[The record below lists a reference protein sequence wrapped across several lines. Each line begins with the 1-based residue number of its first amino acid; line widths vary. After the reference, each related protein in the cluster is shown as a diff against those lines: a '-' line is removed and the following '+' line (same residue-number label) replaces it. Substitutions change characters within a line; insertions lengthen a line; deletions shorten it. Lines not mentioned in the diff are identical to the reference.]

1 MTLST
6 TRRGALALG
15 AGLLAAPHVARAQ
28 SMRVRFTLDWALQ
41 GPYAF
46 VAAGE
51 REGFFR
57 QAGLDIDISRG
68 FGSGRVPVDLGAG
81 TYDMGFADVTPAIR
95 FMAENP
101 DRDIISVALLYDQ
114 SPLCCIVRA
123 DGPITEPRM
132 LAGRTLAAP
141 ETDGGRQIFPVY
153 ARAIGIDPA
162 SINWMTVTPELRE
175 PMLVQR
181 RADGVT
187 GFITSSALSL
197 KRLGMDWPQQR
208 IFRYREA
215 GLDFYAGAILTTR
228 RFAEQRPDAVRAV
241 IASFMR
247 SLSWAQANRAA
258 AIRHLVA
265 REPLTDVAIESER
278 QDVAFTE
285 MVITDSVR
293 RNGLSF
299 VEAPRLQRQI
309 DAVGAAFNLARM
321 PSAAQVYTD
330 AFLPPAAQRA
340 L

>member
-1 MTLST
+1 
-6 TRRGALALG
+6 
-15 AGLLAAPHVARAQ
+15 
-28 SMRVRFTLDWALQ
+28 
-41 GPYAF
+41 
-46 VAAGE
+46 
-51 REGFFR
+51 
-57 QAGLDIDISRG
+57 
-68 FGSGRVPVDLGAG
+68 
-81 TYDMGFADVTPAIR
+81 
-95 FMAENP
+95 
-101 DRDIISVALLYDQ
+101 
-114 SPLCCIVRA
+114 
-123 DGPITEPRM
+123 
-132 LAGRTLAAP
+132 
-141 ETDGGRQIFPVY
+141 
-153 ARAIGIDPA
+153 
-162 SINWMTVTPELRE
+162 MTVTPELRE